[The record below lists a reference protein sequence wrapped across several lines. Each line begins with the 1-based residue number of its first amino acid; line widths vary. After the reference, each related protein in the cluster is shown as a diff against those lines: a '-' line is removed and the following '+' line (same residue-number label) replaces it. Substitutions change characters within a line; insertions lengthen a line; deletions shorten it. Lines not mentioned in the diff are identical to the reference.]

1 MTGQPP
7 WPGKM
12 EKRCRVISVKLK
24 IAIWYLLFMST
35 MAGLVLVS
43 LLLASDSVVRN
54 SAMDQ
59 LSQTVRSNLLEVDVQ
74 DGALQIGEGFTYYQN
89 GVYTLIY
96 SKEEALLAGQVPV
109 SFTATE
115 PFENGVTRLVSTE
128 QDDYYV
134 LDLWYAKGWDAGVWV
149 RGLMEAPQPDQ
160 TIQNLLSL
168 AAIVIPAFIL
178 LSALGGYWIVKR
190 AFRPLEEITA
200 TAQAISE
207 GADLAAR
214 IERRRGSSEFT
225 RLTDAFNQMFERLEQ
240 SFEAEKRFTADASH
254 ELRTPVSIIKGACEY
269 AEKFDESPE
278 ERAETMAMIY
288 RQALRM
294 SGLITQLLS
303 MTRLDQGTEGA
314 VLEEMD
320 LSALVRTICS
330 DQACPPERLS
340 VEVEDGL
347 TIQGSAPLLTQ
358 LLQNLID
365 NGFKYGRKDGQVWVS
380 ARREGDEI
388 QLSVRDNGIGI
399 AKEQQDKIWKRFYQV
414 DPARANAS
422 GAGLGLSMVQKIAQ
436 AHGGYMT
443 VDSVPNL
450 GSQFVLHLPGKE
462 NSKKSET

>member
-1 MTGQPP
+1 
-7 WPGKM
+7 M
-12 EKRCRVISVKLK
+12 EKRCRAISVKLK
-24 IAIWYLLFMST
+24 IAIWYLLFMCS

-43 LLLASDSVVRN
+43 VLLASDSVVRS

-74 DGALQIGEGFTYYQN
+74 DDGALQIGEGFTYYQN

-96 SKEEALLAGQVPV
+96 SQEEALLAGQVPV

-168 AAIVIPAFIL
+168 AAVVIPAFIL
-178 LSALGGYWIVKR
+178 LAALGGYWIVKR

-314 VLEEMD
+314 ALEEMD

-365 NGFKYGRKDGQVWVS
+365 NGFKYGRQDGQVWVS

-399 AKEQQDKIWKRFYQV
+399 AKEQQDKIWQRFYQV

-462 NSKKSET
+462 NSKKSEN

>member
-1 MTGQPP
+1 MT
-7 WPGKM
+7 
-12 EKRCRVISVKLK
+12 
-24 IAIWYLLFMST
+24 T
-35 MAGLVLVS
+35 MAGLTLVS

-59 LSQTVRSNLLEVDVQ
+59 LSQTVRSNLLAVDIQ
-74 DGALQIGEGFTYYQN
+74 DGSLQVGEEFTYYQS

-96 SKEEALLAGQVPV
+96 SQEEALLAGQVPV
-109 SFTATE
+109 SFTASE
-115 PFENGVTRLVSTE
+115 PFQNGVTRLVTTD
-128 QDDYYV
+128 QDNYYV
-134 LDLWYAKGWDAGVWV
+134 LDLWYAKDWDTGVWV
-149 RGLMEAPQPDQ
+149 RGLMEAPQRDQ

-168 AAIVIPAFIL
+168 AAIVLPGFIL

-214 IERRRGSSEFT
+214 IEKRRGSKEFA
-225 RLTDAFNQMFERLEQ
+225 RLTDAFNQMFERLER

-278 ERAETMAMIY
+278 ERAETIAMIH

-314 VLEEMD
+314 SLVETD
-320 LSALVRTICS
+320 LSTLVRTVCRE
-330 DQACPPERLS
+330 QTYPPEDLIVD
-340 VEVEDGL
+340 VEEGL
-347 TIQGSAPLLTQ
+347 TVQGSAPLLTQ

-365 NGFKYGRKDGQVWVS
+365 NGFKYGREKGQVWVS
-380 ARREGDEI
+380 AHRQGDEI
-388 QLSVRDNGIGI
+388 QLCVRDNGIGI
-399 AKEQQDKIWKRFYQV
+399 PKDQQDKIWQRFYQV
-414 DPARANAS
+414 DPSRPHAS

-443 VDSVPNL
+443 VDSVPDL
-450 GSQFVLHLPGKE
+450 GSQFTLHLPAK
-462 NSKKSET
+462 NI